1 MKLSCLVVI
10 QYYIVLTLSQN
21 VHLSDVV
28 TRRNKDYDVP
38 L

>member
-10 QYYIVLTLSQN
+10 QYYIALTLSQN
-21 VHLSDVV
+21 MHLSDVV

-38 L
+38 F